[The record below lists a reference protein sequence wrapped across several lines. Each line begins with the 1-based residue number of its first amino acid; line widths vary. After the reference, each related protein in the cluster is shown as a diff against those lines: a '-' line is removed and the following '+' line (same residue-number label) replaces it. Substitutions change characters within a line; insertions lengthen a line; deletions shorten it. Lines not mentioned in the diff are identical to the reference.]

1 MSHLKISLEA
11 LQVIDAIDRK
21 GSYAAAA
28 EELHRVPSAL
38 SYSVQ
43 KLEQDLDVLVF
54 DRRGHRAQLTEAGRE
69 LLDEGRHLLRA
80 AGELECRVK
89 RVATGW
95 ETELRIAVDTV
106 IAVPRLFPLIDAFY
120 AEGSGTR
127 IRIANEVL
135 GGTWDALADNRAD
148 LAIGTSGDAPP
159 GGGYTAK
166 LLGWRD
172 HVYAVAPTHPLA
184 GVPGPLK
191 REQILAHRAVAVGDS
206 SRSLAP
212 RSVGL
217 LSGQDVLTV
226 PDMATKAA
234 AQVAG
239 LGAGYLPAGIAV
251 PLAKAGMLVIKE
263 TEQAAGGGNLYYAWR
278 TEDRGRALRWFVKK
292 IENETVRG
300 NLLEPLSPAIFV
312 H

>member
-1 MSHLKISLEA
+1 MAALKITLDS

-43 KLEQDLDVLVF
+43 RLEQDLDVQLF
-54 DRRGHRAQLTEAGRE
+54 DRSGHRAQLTGAGRE
-69 LLDEGRHLLRA
+69 LLAEGRHLLRA

-106 IAVPRLFPLIDAFY
+106 IAVPRLFPLIEAFY

-127 IRIANEVL
+127 IRISSEVL
-135 GGTWDALADNRAD
+135 GGSWDALADNRAD
-148 LAIGTSGDAPP
+148 LVFGASGDAPP

-166 LLGWRD
+166 LLGWRG
-172 HVYAVAPTHPLA
+172 HAYAVAPTHPLA
-184 GVPGPLK
+184 GESGALK

-217 LSGQDVLTV
+217 LTGQDVLTV

-234 AQVAG
+234 AQMAG
-239 LGAGYLPAGIAV
+239 LGSGYLPAAIAM
-251 PLAKAGMLVIKE
+251 PLAKAGKLVIKE
-263 TEQAAGGGNLYYAWR
+263 TEEDAIAANLYYAWR
-278 TEDRGRALRWFVKK
+278 SADRGKALRWFIKSLEDEKTRTEV
-292 IENETVRG
+292 
-300 NLLEPLSPAIFV
+300 LEPI
-312 H
+312 

>member
-1 MSHLKISLEA
+1 MATLKMTLEA

-69 LLDEGRHLLRA
+69 LLEEGRHLLRA

-106 IAVPRLFPLIDAFY
+106 IAVPRLFPLVEAFY

-127 IRIANEVL
+127 LRITNEVL
-135 GGTWDALADNRAD
+135 GGNWDALAGNRAD
-148 LAIGTSGDAPP
+148 LVIGASGDAPP
-159 GGGYTAK
+159 GGGYTTK

-172 HVYAVAPTHPLA
+172 HVYAVAPMHPLA
-184 GVPGPLK
+184 SQKGPLK

-217 LSGQDVLTV
+217 LTGQDVLTV
-226 PDMATKAA
+226 PDMAAKVA
-234 AQVAG
+234 AQIAG
-239 LGAGYLPAGIAV
+239 LGAGYLPAGVAV
-251 PLAKAGMLVIKE
+251 PLAKAGKLVIRE
-263 TEQAAGGGNLYYAWR
+263 TQEAATAGNLYYAWR
-278 TEDRGRALRWFVKK
+278 TADRGKALRWFVKRMEDEK
-292 IENETVRG
+292 LRG
-300 NLLEPLSPAIFV
+300 EMLEPM
-312 H
+312 

>member
-1 MSHLKISLEA
+1 MAALKLTLES

-38 SYSVQ
+38 TYSVQ

-106 IAVPRLFPLIDAFY
+106 IAVPRLFPLVEAFY
-120 AEGSGTR
+120 AQGSGTR
-127 IRIANEVL
+127 LRITTEVL
-135 GGTWDALADNRAD
+135 GGNWDALAGNRAD
-148 LAIGTSGDAPP
+148 LVFGASGEAPP
-159 GGGYTAK
+159 GGGYTSK

-184 GVPGPLK
+184 SEAGALK

-217 LSGQDVLTV
+217 LTGQDVLTV
-226 PDMATKAA
+226 PDMAAKVA

-239 LGAGYLPAGIAV
+239 LGSGYLPAGVAV
-251 PLAKAGMLVIKE
+251 PLAKAGKLVIKQTQE
-263 TEQAAGGGNLYYAWR
+263 AATAGNLYYAWR
-278 TEDRGRALRWFVKK
+278 TADRGKALRWFVKRMEDEK
-292 IENETVRG
+292 VRAEV
-300 NLLEPLSPAIFV
+300 LEPM
-312 H
+312 

>member
-1 MSHLKISLEA
+1 MVALKISLDA

-69 LLDEGRHLLRA
+69 LLEEGRHLLRA

-106 IAVPRLFPLIDAFY
+106 IAVPRLFPLIEAFY

-127 IRIANEVL
+127 IRITGEVL
-135 GGTWDALADNRAD
+135 GGTWDSLASNRCD
-148 LAIGTSGDAPP
+148 LAIGTSGEAPP
-159 GGGYTAK
+159 GGGYGSK

-172 HVYAVAPTHPLA
+172 HVYAVAPSHPLA
-184 GVPGPLK
+184 GVQGPLR

-217 LSGQDVLTV
+217 LTGQDVLTV

-239 LGAGYLPAGIAV
+239 LGSGYLPSGIAV
-251 PLAKAGMLVIKE
+251 PLARAGKLVIKE
-263 TEQAAGGGNLYYAWR
+263 TEDAGTAGNMYYSWR
-278 TEDRGRALRWFVKK
+278 TADRGKALKWFLKKLEDEGVRAD
-292 IENETVRG
+292 
-300 NLLEPLSPAIFV
+300 LLEPLR
-312 H
+312 

>member
-1 MSHLKISLEA
+1 MAILKITLEA
-11 LQVIDAIDRK
+11 LQVIDAIHRK
-21 GSYAAAA
+21 GSFAAAA
-28 EELHRVPSAL
+28 DELHRVPSAL

-43 KLEQDLDVLVF
+43 KLEQDLDVLLF

-106 IAVPRLFPLIDAFY
+106 IAVPRLFPLVEAFY
-120 AEGSGTR
+120 EEGSGTR
-127 IRIANEVL
+127 IRITSEVL

-148 LAIGTSGDAPP
+148 LVFGASGDAPP
-159 GGGYTAK
+159 GGGYTSK

-172 HVYAVAPTHPLA
+172 HVYTVAPAHPLA
-184 GVPGPLK
+184 SVTGPLK

-217 LSGQDVLTV
+217 LTGQDVLTV

-234 AQVAG
+234 AQIAG
-239 LGAGYLPAGIAV
+239 LGVGYLPAGIAV
-251 PLAKAGMLVIKE
+251 PLAKAGKLLIKE
-263 TEQAAGGGNLYYAWR
+263 TEEDAIAANLYYAWR
-278 TEDRGRALRWFVKK
+278 TADRGKALRWFVKRLEDEK
-292 IENETVRG
+292 VRTAV
-300 NLLEPLSPAIFV
+300 LEPVPIA
-312 H
+312 

>member
-1 MSHLKISLEA
+1 MSTLKVSLDA

-28 EELHRVPSAL
+28 DELHRVPSAL

-106 IAVPRLFPLIDAFY
+106 IAVPRLFPLIEAFY

-127 IRIANEVL
+127 IRMTNEVL
-135 GGTWDALADNRAD
+135 GGTWDALVDNRVD

-159 GGGYTAK
+159 GGGYTSK

-172 HVYAVAPTHPLA
+172 HVYAVAPAHPLA
-184 GVPGPLK
+184 NVSGPLK

-206 SRSLAP
+206 SRSLPP

-217 LSGQDVLTV
+217 LTGQDVLTV

-239 LGAGYLPAGIAV
+239 LGCGYLPAAVAV
-251 PLAKAGMLVIKE
+251 PLAKAGKLVIKE
-263 TEQAAGGGNLYYAWR
+263 TEDSGTAGNMYYAWR
-278 TEDRGRALRWFVKK
+278 TADRGKALRWFVKRM
-292 IENETVRG
+292 EDEQVRASV
-300 NLLEPLSPAIFV
+300 LEPL
-312 H
+312 

>member
-1 MSHLKISLEA
+1 MVALKISLDA

-21 GSYAAAA
+21 GSFAAAA

-54 DRRGHRAQLTEAGRE
+54 DRSGHRAQLTEAGRE

-106 IAVPRLFPLIDAFY
+106 IAVPRLFPLIEAFY
-120 AEGSGTR
+120 LEASGTR
-127 IRIANEVL
+127 IRITTEVL
-135 GGTWDALADNRAD
+135 GGTWDALLANRTD

-159 GGGYTAK
+159 GGGYTSK

-172 HVYAVAPTHPLA
+172 HVYAVAPAHPLA
-184 GVPGPLK
+184 HEADPLK

-217 LSGQDVLTV
+217 LTGQDVLTV
-226 PDMATKAA
+226 PDMAAKVA

-239 LGAGYLPAGIAV
+239 LGCGYLPAGVAV
-251 PLAKAGMLVIKE
+251 PLAKQGKLVIKE
-263 TEQAAGGGNLYYAWR
+263 TEEAGTVGNIYYSWR
-278 TEDRGRALRWFVKK
+278 TADRGKALRWFAKRL
-292 IENETVRG
+292 EDEAVRDG
-300 NLLEPLSPAIFV
+300 ILAPL
-312 H
+312 